1 MTLVSGGYKDYMD
14 RDIKCILCNNDAKII
29 GLGAL
34 DSQYRYVCPNC
45 GTFRVS
51 DVFNDR
57 DADTHGGLPKH
68 LLAGYAREMTDSRKE
83 AYFATD
89 TIQSLLD
96 SPLIPQSLVER
107 MDKLLLWYYKQSDF
121 FGKSIKISDAPA
133 ICYAVNKQELE
144 NLYELV
150 INKYLFGFVTGRQLF
165 NGDQSVHLSLQGHQH
180 CKDLLSSKRHTL
192 NAFVAMW
199 FSDDVS
205 SAYSNAI
212 APAIEECG
220 FRPVRVDNVEHNND
234 ITDEIIAGI
243 KDSRFIVADMTGYRG
258 GVYYEAGFARG
269 LGIPVIFT
277 CRKDW
282 FDGEKANDGK
292 TVKEKIHF
300 DINHQNIIVWE
311 TEEELRKRIVNRIRA
326 TVL

>member
-1 MTLVSGGYKDYMD
+1 MAENG
-14 RDIKCILCNNDAKII
+14 KCILCGLDAQII
-29 GLGAL
+29 GLGPL
-34 DSQYRYVCPNC
+34 NSQYRYVCPNC

-57 DADTHGGLPKH
+57 DVDTHGKLPKH
-68 LLAGYAREMTDSRKE
+68 ILSGYAREQSDSGKE
-83 AYFATD
+83 AFFTTESAFTV
-89 TIQSLLD
+89 LD
-96 SPLIPQSLVER
+96 NPLIPQSLVEKL
-107 MDKLLLWYYKQSDF
+107 DKLLLWYYKQSDF
-121 FGKSIKISDAPA
+121 FGKYIKLSEAPA
-133 ICYAVNKQELE
+133 ICYAFDKRELE
-144 NLYELV
+144 RLYGVV
-150 INKYLFGFVTGRQLF
+150 IDKFLLRSAKGGQLF
-165 NGDQSVHLSLQGHQH
+165 DGAQSVYLSFQGHQH
-180 CKDLLSSKRHTL
+180 CKDLLSSKRQTT

-199 FSDDVS
+199 FSDEM
-205 SAYSNAI
+205 SNTYKAAI

-243 KDSRFIVADMTGYRG
+243 KDSRFVIADMTGYRG

-282 FDGEKANDGK
+282 FDGKKDAEGK

-311 TEEELRKRIVNRIRA
+311 TEDYLKKRIVDRIRA
-326 TVL
+326 TIV